1 MFSKPASLRPPSFRT
16 QNHSPADQ
24 ALTSE
29 EFAVDGRLVLAGIR
43 NDQRCCADH
52 LPDSV
57 KPQGTKQDSSF
68 KRAAG
73 DRLPPAAPIFADPC
87 CRTPSLHSHLQKS
100 SGAELKPTP
109 EGKELSLLASW
120 PASSVGPE
128 AVTKLA
134 STHPVATCTAGRPGE
149 RRPRSFARS
158 FSILLLLAKV
168 VLPIM
173 PSSTTYLSRPSPP
186 PT

>member
-24 ALTSE
+24 ALISE

-73 DRLPPAAPIFADPC
+73 DRLSSRSAYL
-87 CRTPSLHSHLQKS
+87 CRPMLQNR
-100 SGAELKPTP
+100 
-109 EGKELSLLASW
+109 
-120 PASSVGPE
+120 VYI
-128 AVTKLA
+128 
-134 STHPVATCTAGRPGE
+134 ATCKSQA
-149 RRPRSFARS
+149 
-158 FSILLLLAKV
+158 
-168 VLPIM
+168 VL
-173 PSSTTYLSRPSPP
+173 S
-186 PT
+186 